1 MPMPSNPGEM
11 STGSSRATCS
21 LPKKPPWCGICP
33 RVFGKATSTVPV
45 ITSSGPMQRRA
56 SKPGCG
62 VTPAWVRHPAN
73 PGPPPFSGFGPCA
86 RQYLAAWDVGRG

>member
-33 RVFGKATSTVPV
+33 RVFGKATSAVPV

-62 VTPAWVRHPAN
+62 VTPAWVRHPAI
-73 PGPPPFSGFGPCA
+73 SGGLGCGA
-86 RQYLAAWDVGRG
+86 RVGERAWRAEPRH

>member
-21 LPKKPPWCGICP
+21 LPKKPPRCGICP
-33 RVFGKATSTVPV
+33 RVFGKATSAVPV

-62 VTPAWVRHPAN
+62 VTPAWVRHPADLGVSRSAGVV
-73 PGPPPFSGFGPCA
+73 PGNIWRLGMWGE
-86 RQYLAAWDVGRG
+86 GR